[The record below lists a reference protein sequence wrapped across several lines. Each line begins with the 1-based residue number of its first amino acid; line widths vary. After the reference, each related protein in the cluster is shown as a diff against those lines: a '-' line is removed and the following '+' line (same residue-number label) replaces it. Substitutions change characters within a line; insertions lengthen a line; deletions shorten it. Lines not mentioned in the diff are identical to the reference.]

1 MGLYVLSRTVDGELE
16 KPSVS
21 GDKETLERMRQEEH
35 AKVLKD
41 AGHLARDYGELKE
54 GELVAYY
61 GSCRHVWRIDEV
73 ELGNQ

>member
-1 MGLYVLSRTVDGELE
+1 MVLYVLSRTVDGELQ

-21 GDKETLERMRQEEH
+21 SDRTVLEKMRKKEYAETLRR
-35 AKVLKD
+35 
-41 AGHLARDYGELKE
+41 AGHLARDYGELNK

-73 ELGNQ
+73 DA